1 MARHWLTNY
10 LTEHYSLNKQ
20 LGLDLGCGLRLYD
33 KFFKC
38 KHIGIDIPSEK
49 FLNSKSPDIF
59 SSGIA
64 LPFNN
69 DSFDL
74 ITCYSVVPYVEKID
88 DFFNEI
94 FRVTKSK
101 GIIVIII
108 MNLRGLALD
117 PNGYYPNRYDS
128 KKLHEKLTQHN
139 FKSVK
144 SKNIKA
150 LFYST
155 YYDLTSV
162 YSYAIVT
169 PKK

>member
-1 MARHWLTNY
+1 MARHWFTNY
-10 LTEHYSLNKQ
+10 LTEHYSINKQ
-20 LGLDLGCGLRLYD
+20 LALDLGCGRRLHD

-38 KHIGIDIPSEK
+38 KQIGIDIPSEK
-49 FLNSKSPDIF
+49 FQNAKLPDIF
-59 SSGIA
+59 SSGTAI
-64 LPFNN
+64 PFRN
-69 DSFDL
+69 DTFDL

-88 DFFNEI
+88 DFFNEM
-94 FRVTKSK
+94 FRITKSK
-101 GIIVIII
+101 GIVVIII

-128 KKLHEKLTQHN
+128 KKLHEKLIQHN

-162 YSYAIVT
+162 YGYAIVT